1 MKKKSLILLSSLF
14 LLAGCTTTPTTSSS
28 SSRPSSSSSISA
40 SNCTTSLPSSTSSST
55 STSTSSSSSSSTTPS
70 SSTSSST
77 STSTSSTTSSSSTSS
92 IDQNLVAK
100 KEEVSNYIA
109 SLSYDAYREAEQETL
124 RTLVSSMQGVL
135 NDSNDVDE
143 IDAVF
148 SAFKTQVSELKTK
161 AQYEQEEA
169 EELAKQLE
177 QKKQEV
183 LAKIEISSPTQY
195 RSKEINELLAI
206 QDTLKNQINAATSIE
221 ALEAIDLSSLSN
233 AIATAKTN
241 AMYTME
247 EILPFGEDA
256 GWDLVNAHRDQM
268 VLNED
273 KTITTKD
280 DGYALDSTKY
290 SGDMEVVFSVN
301 ADTYQSLSGLLFATK
316 TSVSGGDGL
325 DGFTL
330 NIARGAGFEYIQV
343 YHIDNFYGATTGSY
357 EYIGGWVFTD
367 DYPGEKVVNTELRAK
382 ISGTTLKIFK
392 EADYQKYGEN
402 AKVCAVDLSFG
413 GKYTVATERQ
423 LGIITWGNNGVPFTL
438 KLSMLAGSTYIDG
451 KEHAIELA
459 TNYFAKVDTTKYDTE
474 TASNINAK
482 KASILGLAEDIEA
495 TYEDI
500 ISAINELK
508 VMVKEAD
515 NYLANGAKIR
525 ATALMD
531 AIFSTDNSTMSSWD
545 VVVDHTMN
553 QWTHEK
559 GTNSVTTPTTVSA
572 GWQLSKDR
580 YSDIDL
586 IFKIDGAQKANPY
599 AGINAKSVLIGAES
613 LGMYPKG
620 YAVTVFQME
629 TEAWVQV
636 HYINNSINANFVC
649 GICEWV
655 DGQSI
660 RVVIEGK
667 TLSIY
672 INGIKRDITIQD
684 FSTRS
689 EVELPDYNGGSI
701 GILNWDD
708 AQIQT
713 TFTFEEF
720 TGTKI

>member
-28 SSRPSSSSSISA
+28 SVRPTSSSSSVTS
-40 SNCTTSLPSSTSSST
+40 SNCTLPLTSSSSSSTSTSLSTSNSTSSS
-55 STSTSSSSSSSTTPS
+55 STSTSSSSTT
-70 SSTSSST
+70 
-77 STSTSSTTSSSSTSS
+77 TTSSSSTASV
-92 IDQNLVAK
+92 DQSLVAK

-109 SLSYDAYREAEQETL
+109 ALNYDAYREAEQETL

-256 GWDLVNAHRDQM
+256 GWDLVNAHRNQM

-316 TSVSGGDGL
+316 TSVSDGDGL

-343 YHIDNFYGATTGSY
+343 YHIDNFYGATSDALGSY

-459 TNYFAKVDTTKYDTE
+459 TNYFAKVDTAKYDTE
-474 TASNINAK
+474 TANSINAK
-482 KASILGLAEDIEA
+482 KASILGLAEDMDA

-515 NYLANGAKIR
+515 DYLANGAKIR

-545 VVVDHTMN
+545 AVVDHTMN

-586 IFKIDGAQKANPY
+586 TFKIDGAQKANPY
-599 AGINAKSVLIGAES
+599 TGINSKSVLIGAES

-636 HYINNSINANFVC
+636 HYINNNINANFVC
-649 GICEWV
+649 GVCEWV

-689 EVELPDYNGGSI
+689 EVELLDYNGGSI

>member
-1 MKKKSLILLSSLF
+1 
-14 LLAGCTTTPTTSSS
+14 
-28 SSRPSSSSSISA
+28 
-40 SNCTTSLPSSTSSST
+40 
-55 STSTSSSSSSSTTPS
+55 
-70 SSTSSST
+70 
-77 STSTSSTTSSSSTSS
+77 
-92 IDQNLVAK
+92 
-100 KEEVSNYIA
+100 
-109 SLSYDAYREAEQETL
+109 
-124 RTLVSSMQGVL
+124 MQGVL

-367 DYPGEKVVNTELRAK
+367 DYPGEKL
-382 ISGTTLKIFK
+382 
-392 EADYQKYGEN
+392 
-402 AKVCAVDLSFG
+402 
-413 GKYTVATERQ
+413 
-423 LGIITWGNNGVPFTL
+423 
-438 KLSMLAGSTYIDG
+438 
-451 KEHAIELA
+451 
-459 TNYFAKVDTTKYDTE
+459 
-474 TASNINAK
+474 
-482 KASILGLAEDIEA
+482 
-495 TYEDI
+495 
-500 ISAINELK
+500 
-508 VMVKEAD
+508 
-515 NYLANGAKIR
+515 
-525 ATALMD
+525 
-531 AIFSTDNSTMSSWD
+531 
-545 VVVDHTMN
+545 
-553 QWTHEK
+553 
-559 GTNSVTTPTTVSA
+559 
-572 GWQLSKDR
+572 
-580 YSDIDL
+580 
-586 IFKIDGAQKANPY
+586 
-599 AGINAKSVLIGAES
+599 
-613 LGMYPKG
+613 
-620 YAVTVFQME
+620 
-629 TEAWVQV
+629 
-636 HYINNSINANFVC
+636 
-649 GICEWV
+649 
-655 DGQSI
+655 
-660 RVVIEGK
+660 
-667 TLSIY
+667 
-672 INGIKRDITIQD
+672 
-684 FSTRS
+684 
-689 EVELPDYNGGSI
+689 
-701 GILNWDD
+701 
-708 AQIQT
+708 
-713 TFTFEEF
+713 
-720 TGTKI
+720 

>member
-14 LLAGCTTTPTTSSS
+14 LLAGCTTTPTTSTS

-40 SNCTTSLPSSTSSST
+40 SNCTASLPSSSSSSTSASSSTSSSTSSSST
-55 STSTSSSSSSSTTPS
+55 STSTSSS
-70 SSTSSST
+70 
-77 STSTSSTTSSSSTSS
+77 TTSSSSTPSV
-92 IDQNLVAK
+92 DQNLVAK

-109 SLSYDAYREAEQETL
+109 ALNYDAYREAEQETL

-148 SAFKTQVSELKTK
+148 SALKTQVSELKTK
-161 AQYEQEEA
+161 TQYEKEEA

-183 LAKIEISSPTQY
+183 LAKIEIPSPTQY
-195 RSKEINELLAI
+195 RSKEINELLGI

-221 ALEAIDLSSLSN
+221 ALEAIDLSPLSN
-233 AIATAKTN
+233 AISTAKTN

-301 ADTYQSLSGLLFATK
+301 ADTYQNLSGLLFATK
-316 TSVSGGDGL
+316 TSVPGGDGL

-343 YHIDNFYGATTGSY
+343 YHIDNFYGATSTALGSY
-357 EYIGGWVFTD
+357 EYIGGWVFTN

-402 AKVCAVDLSFG
+402 AKVCAIDLSFG

-474 TASNINAK
+474 TTNNINAK
-482 KASILGLAEDIEA
+482 KASILGLAEDLDA
-495 TYEDI
+495 TYEDV

-559 GTNSVTTPTTVSA
+559 GTNSVTTPTTTSA

-586 IFKIDGAQKANPY
+586 TFKIDGAQKANPY
-599 AGINAKSVLIGAES
+599 AGINSKSVLIGAES
-613 LGMYPKG
+613 LGNYPKG

-636 HYINNSINANFVC
+636 HYIDNSIGANFVC
-649 GICEWV
+649 GVREWV

-689 EVELPDYNGGSI
+689 EVELPNYNGGSI

-708 AQIQT
+708 AQVQT